1 MNVRTLGISAA
12 FRTCGIVRALCQS
25 YPSLIVQPYAE
36 EVIFP
41 NMRTICQSHPSL
53 TVQTCAREVSFPS
66 MRTIRQSYPS
76 LIVQACPDEVTFPSI
91 RTTCQS
97 RPSLTIQLRIAI
109 SFAAAAHHMPMVPS
123 LTFHLQIATSFAAAA
138 HHMPIVSWSHK
149 PFARGY
155 IVCSRRH
162 TWLDASSLVCV
173 CETY

>member
-1 MNVRTLGISAA
+1 MNVRILGISAA
-12 FRTCGIVRALCQS
+12 FRTCAIVRALCQS

-41 NMRTICQSHPSL
+41 SMRTICQSHPSL

-66 MRTIRQSYPS
+66 MRTIRQSYPC
-76 LIVQACPDEVTFPSI
+76 LIVQACPPEVTFPSI

-97 RPSLTIQLRIAI
+97 RPSLTIQFRIAI
-109 SFAAAAHHMPMVPS
+109 SFAAAAHHMPV
-123 LTFHLQIATSFAAAA
+123 
-138 HHMPIVSWSHK
+138 VSWSHK
-149 PFARGY
+149 SFARDY

-173 CETY
+173 CV